1 MIDAN
6 KIVREILETIDGV
19 TVTFYHPG
27 KFNKLPVISYY
38 EIATSTGLCYD
49 NAEQGQKTYIAID
62 IWGKG
67 GGECSRL
74 AIKADAVMQKD
85 GWYRELSKD
94 MPKETEGK
102 VTVCHKH
109 MRFYKQIFFE
119 RND

>member
-6 KIVREILETIDGV
+6 RIVREILETIDGV
-19 TVTFYHPG
+19 TVTFYHPD

-38 EIATSTGLCYD
+38 ELTTSTGMCFD
-49 NAEQGQKTYIAID
+49 NAEQAQRSYMQID

-74 AIKADAVMQKD
+74 AVKVDEAMQNN

-94 MPKETEGK
+94 MPPENK
-102 VTVCHKH
+102 VYHKT

-119 RND
+119 